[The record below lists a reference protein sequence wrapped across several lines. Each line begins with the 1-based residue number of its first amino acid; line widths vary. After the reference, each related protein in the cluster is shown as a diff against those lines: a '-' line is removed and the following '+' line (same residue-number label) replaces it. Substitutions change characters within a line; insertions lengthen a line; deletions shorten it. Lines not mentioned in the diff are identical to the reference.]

1 MRDRAKV
8 AESKGGRFAGGA
20 FVAFD
25 RNLEVTNAAIQ
36 QPRDE
41 VGLKA
46 KAVRIRV
53 PAHDIVTAGQRQPVV
68 VTNVM
73 AAREVNEPGESLG
86 DQLPKSRAAAFVR
99 AIRDDQVGLA
109 SLTKDFHQRF
119 LRLDIFPADKAIPCP
134 LSKAGRDHRLQSLL
148 DVRLLVIAGD
158 KDGQLDFFFCHRVTY
173 SNSLTLPRIRRLIQK
188 ITLAMGTNRFRPR
201 K

>member
-36 QPRDE
+36 QPRDQ
-41 VGLKA
+41 VGLET

-53 PAHDIVTAGQRQPVV
+53 PAHDVVAASQRQPVV
-68 VTNVM
+68 VTNVV
-73 AAREVNEPGESLG
+73 AAGEVNQPGKSLG
-86 DQLPKSRAAAFVR
+86 DQLPQSRAAAFVR

-109 SLTKDFHQRF
+109 SLTKDFHVFF
-119 LRLDIFPADKAIPCP
+119 LRLAIVPADKAIPCP
-134 LSKAGRDHRLQSLL
+134 MSKEGGFGIIVTQSFVRRVDLQNNPHVRMTLLKRL
-148 DVRLLVIAGD
+148 
-158 KDGQLDFFFCHRVTY
+158 
-173 SNSLTLPRIRRLIQK
+173 N
-188 ITLAMGTNRFRPR
+188 N
-201 K
+201 